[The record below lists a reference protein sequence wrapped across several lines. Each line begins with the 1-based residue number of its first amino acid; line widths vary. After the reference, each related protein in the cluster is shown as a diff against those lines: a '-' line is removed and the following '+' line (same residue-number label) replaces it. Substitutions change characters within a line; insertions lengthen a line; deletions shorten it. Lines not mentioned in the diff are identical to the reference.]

1 MENKQ
6 VKKVGGGVNRS
17 TSIDLQSIE
26 RDVATLVGR
35 AATTPISM
43 KALYD
48 EVRNLKGNLGRVE
61 ILEFKTSGSGG
72 IDKTFTIPANNGIIV
87 IGYITYERNSYT
99 CYTNSITN
107 VLKQGQSVVGTQM
120 QCINYHKDRVR
131 PMTITNNGSSVRI
144 QHKDYASGTF
154 KVMIL

>member
-1 MENKQ
+1 
-6 VKKVGGGVNRS
+6 
-17 TSIDLQSIE
+17 
-26 RDVATLVGR
+26 
-35 AATTPISM
+35 M

-87 IGYITYERNSYT
+87 IGYITYKRNSYT